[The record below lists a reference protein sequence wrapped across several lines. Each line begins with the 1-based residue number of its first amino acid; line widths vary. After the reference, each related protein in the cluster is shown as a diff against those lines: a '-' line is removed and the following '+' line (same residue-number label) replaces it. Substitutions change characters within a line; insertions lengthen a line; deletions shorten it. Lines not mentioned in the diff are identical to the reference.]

1 MEHSKKTKKKK
12 KKFVDVQR
20 WKYLIEKEPK
30 EEIEEGLENFLIQTR
45 REYRKGR
52 LRTFKEWIKL
62 VRQLLD
68 ELD

>member
-1 MEHSKKTKKKK
+1 MEYSKKTKK

-30 EEIEEGLENFLIQTR
+30 EEIEEGLENFLIQTI
-45 REYRKGR
+45 REYRKNR

-62 VRQLLD
+62 VRKLLD